1 MLRSN
6 GPAKRR
12 GRLGAPA
19 GRAFPPGND
28 HQHPHPC
35 IAAQA
40 RLRHAAQCGRCT
52 TAGRCSARPGGQ
64 SLIKDSLFSTG
75 RPVAPPLDEVEFTSH
90 MQASALRGPQPGPK
104 HVVGGR
110 TTRRTALLK
119 VFVRPVATIITHPKR
134 ECSPGRAPRWAPHR
148 QANATVAQN
157 LWLFHCTSR
166 DPNQYPFHQSDH
178 TG

>member
-75 RPVAPPLDEVEFTSH
+75 RPVVPPLDEVEFISH
-90 MQASALRGPQPGPK
+90 MQAGTTTWATARRRRPDHPENSASQGVCMACRDNNHAPQARMLA
-104 HVVGGR
+104 R
-110 TTRRTALLK
+110 TRATLGSAQASQRHSGAKLMVIPLYLW
-119 VFVRPVATIITHPKR
+119 RP
-134 ECSPGRAPRWAPHR
+134 
-148 QANATVAQN
+148 
-157 LWLFHCTSR
+157 
-166 DPNQYPFHQSDH
+166 
-178 TG
+178 